1 MKTRP
6 PPQDLMVIG
15 FPDYREPAQALAEA
29 LHSPYGEASL
39 HRFPDGESIL
49 RLPSRLPSRVALV
62 RSLDWPND
70 KLLEM
75 LLAVETARQL
85 GAEHVTL
92 VAPYLCYMRQD
103 IAFQAGEAVSQ
114 RIVGKY
120 LAQLFDGL
128 VTVDPHLHRIRKL
141 DEAIPLGDSAR
152 ALTAAPLLGA
162 LAADQL
168 DQPILLGPDEEAA
181 QWVMAVAGDWGFDWG
196 VCRKRRHGDRD
207 VDITLPEMDF
217 DGRDV
222 VLIDDVAS
230 SGETLARCA
239 EVVFAAGAGQV
250 CAMVTHALFAE
261 GALQRVTGTGVSRVW
276 STDSIPHSSNSV
288 ALTHLL
294 AAGVSQVLAE
304 AEGGR

>member
-1 MKTRP
+1 VKTRP

-29 LHSPYGEASL
+29 LHSTYGEASL
-39 HRFPDGESIL
+39 HRFPDGESVL
-49 RLPSRLPSRVALV
+49 RLPSRLPARVALV

-70 KLLEM
+70 KLLEL
-75 LLAVETARQL
+75 LLAAETARQL

-103 IAFQAGEAVSQ
+103 IAFQAGEAISQ
-114 RIVGKY
+114 RIVGKH
-120 LAQLFDGL
+120 LASLFNGV
-128 VTVDPHLHRIRKL
+128 VTVDPHLHRIRRL
-141 DEAIPLGDSAR
+141 DEAIPLGEAAR

-168 DQPILLGPDEEAA
+168 DDPILLGPDEEAA
-181 QWVMAVAGDWGFDWG
+181 QWVLAVAGDWGLDWG

-217 DGRDV
+217 KGRDV

-239 EVVFAAGAGQV
+239 EAALAAGARQV

-261 GALQRVTGTGVSRVW
+261 GALQRVTGSGVARVW

-304 AEGGR
+304 AHSAA